1 MITLMEEIT
10 ATKGKIYK
18 DVIYYKP
25 EVSKKPEK
33 GKATEIDEIDR
44 RIINILIKD
53 GRASFSDIGRE
64 LGIGI
69 STAFKRI
76 NDLLGKG
83 IIKKATIL
91 LDNEKVGL
99 NATAFIGV
107 VCDKKNKESVLVEL
121 KRIEEII
128 EIHETLEHYDFII
141 KIRNSDIKNLKEK
154 VINRL
159 LSIEGV
165 LETNVSLVLKTYKE
179 ECYSSV

>member
-1 MITLMEEIT
+1 MEELKIVP
-10 ATKGKIYK
+10 GKVYK
-18 DVIYYKP
+18 EVGYYKP
-25 EVSKKPEK
+25 EISKPAK
-33 GKATEIDEIDR
+33 GKEVEIDEIDR
-44 RIINILIKD
+44 KIINILVKN

-76 NDLLGKG
+76 NDLLENG
-83 IIKKATIL
+83 IIKRATIL

-99 NATAFIGV
+99 NATAFIGI
-107 VCDKKNKESVLVEL
+107 VCDKKNKESILMEL
-121 KRIEEII
+121 RRIEEIV

-159 LSIEGV
+159 LSIDGV
-165 LETNVSLVLKTYKE
+165 LETNVSLVLKTVKE
-179 ECYSSV
+179 ECYSKV